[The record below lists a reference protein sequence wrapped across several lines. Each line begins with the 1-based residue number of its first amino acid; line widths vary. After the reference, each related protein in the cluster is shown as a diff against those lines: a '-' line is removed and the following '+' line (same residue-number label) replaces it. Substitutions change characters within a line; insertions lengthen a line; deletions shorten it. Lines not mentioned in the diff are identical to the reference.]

1 MRSEPRWV
9 DDYPAD
15 FLPML
20 QAAFGDASILML
32 VDCGFDTGFVPALHK
47 RFPETRVESLFEGL
61 YEGPGLAEI
70 APQLVALPN
79 DESLRTAMLELAL
92 RRANAKPML
101 TFLHWPDGFNACM
114 QHLRGQLEVVD
125 SSDTAFLMR
134 MADTR
139 ALQQLLLV
147 LDEEQRTRVLGKG
160 TWWYA
165 DRSAE
170 LQCGRGRVDAQLGSD
185 GPLRLSDRQVDDL
198 ASLARADAVLTF
210 IQRSTHIFGRFTGRP
225 SEAHSCISKV
235 LREASPESH
244 DAEVYRS
251 VLAVLEREKM
261 LSSTSE
267 VDAQFDGKSHSISM

>member
-1 MRSEPRWV
+1 MLSEPRWV
-9 DDYPAD
+9 DDYPVD
-15 FLPML
+15 FLSRL

-32 VDCGFDTGFVPALHK
+32 VDCGFDTGFVPALHR
-47 RFPETRVESLFEGL
+47 RFPETRIKSLFEGL
-61 YEGPGLAEI
+61 YEGPGLAEV
-70 APQLVALPN
+70 APQLVELPN
-79 DESLRTAMLELAL
+79 GESLRTAMLELAL

-101 TFLHWPDGFNACM
+101 TFLHWPDGFDACM
-114 QHLRGQLEVVD
+114 HHLRGQLEAVD
-125 SSDTAFLMR
+125 SSDTAFLIR
-134 MADTR
+134 IADTR

-160 TWWYA
+160 TWRYA

-170 LQCGRGRVDAQLGSD
+170 LQCVRVRVDAQVGSD

-267 VDAQFDGKSHSISM
+267 VDALFDGKSHSISM

>member
-1 MRSEPRWV
+1 MLSEPRWV

-15 FLPML
+15 FLSQL
-20 QAAFGDASILML
+20 QATFGDAPILML

-47 RFPETRVESLFEGL
+47 RFPETRIESLFEGL

-70 APQLVALPN
+70 APRLVALP
-79 DESLRTAMLELAL
+79 DDKRLRSAILELAV
-92 RRANAKPML
+92 RRANTKPML
-101 TFLHWPDGFNACM
+101 TFLHWPDGFDACM
-114 QHLRGQLEVVD
+114 RHLRGQLEAVD
-125 SSDTAFLMR
+125 SSDTAFLIR
-134 MADTR
+134 IADTR
-139 ALQQLLLV
+139 ALPQLLEV

-160 TWWYA
+160 TWWFA

-170 LQCGRGRVDAQLGSD
+170 LQCVRGRVDAQGGSYR
-185 GPLRLSDRQVDDL
+185 PLRLSDRQVDDL
-198 ASLARADAVLTF
+198 ASLARSDAVLTF

-251 VLAVLEREKM
+251 VLAVLERENM

-267 VDAQFDGKSHSISM
+267 VDAQFDGKSNSISM